1 MPGLIYPSSASSGGT
16 IAAMKLPHDG
26 ERLSRQ
32 SVPSK
37 KRKVLHHLHHT
48 QPVQHIVDPISA
60 EFGFGDS
67 KDFYDQQLRRAI
79 AIQCKALGFE
89 SARADALEEFRG
101 LVDSCT
107 TLMHVGRV
115 WLIQRRHDKV
125 SGKCAKVDGQRATN
139 RNCSSRLDICARKCW
154 PSRLSG
160 LGPAFRYG
168 RDTTINVTT
177 AIRTLCPS

>member
-1 MPGLIYPSSASSGGT
+1 MPGLISPSSASSGGV

-26 ERLSRQ
+26 Q
-32 SVPSK
+32 SLPHQGVPSK

-107 TLMHVGRV
+107 ALMRIGRV

-125 SGKCAKVDGQRATN
+125 SGKRAKVDDQRATN
-139 RNCSSRLDICARKCW
+139 RNCSSRLDIRAHQCW
-154 PSRLSG
+154 SSQFIG
-160 LGPAFRYG
+160 LGSTFRYG
-168 RDTTINVTT
+168 RDTTINATT
-177 AIRTLCPS
+177 TIRTLCPS